1 LLAQAE
7 SALAEARGK
16 QGYTVSAPVCLPG
29 PSASSRAAASPSI
42 RFQRFGFY
50 NGTITSVSD
59 TLLRPGESAGA
70 VALKEPSYRVAARL
84 ERQTITAYGN
94 EIPLRPDMPLK
105 ADIVFDRRSL
115 IEWLFD
121 PLLSVRG
128 RL

>member
-1 LLAQAE
+1 
-7 SALAEARGK
+7 
-16 QGYTVSAPVCLPG
+16 
-29 PSASSRAAASPSI
+29 
-42 RFQRFGFY
+42 
-50 NGTITSVSD
+50 
-59 TLLRPGESAGA
+59 
-70 VALKEPSYRVAARL
+70 VALKEASYRVTARL

-94 EIPLRPDMPLK
+94 EIALRPDMSLK